1 MGLQVYLNKV
11 CVNHSTEL
19 KVSFA
24 EALRRYLV
32 ELPGEFDPRKY
43 FAIAR
48 EAVRKWPSKKYRW
61 PEETDIDNNSHS

>member
-48 EAVRKWPSKKYRW
+48 EAVKEVAKQKIQMAGGNGY
-61 PEETDIDNNSHS
+61 